1 MKFLNHRNISASH
14 TIEWIRVI
22 ELQME
27 TGISQH
33 KISEL
38 LERFNSKKNF
48 YQAESE
54 GFGPCSILLLSHVKI
69 YEDIINKINGV
80 KSGLSRDAVISL
92 AAGLKQKIDQCSR
105 SETYELDKIMIK
117 TYEEIIRE
125 LEAALKAAD

>member
-1 MKFLNHRNISASH
+1 MKFHNHRNISASH
-14 TIEWIRVI
+14 TIEWIRGI
-22 ELQME
+22 EVKME

-54 GFGPCSILLLSHVKI
+54 GFGPCSILLLSQVRI
-69 YEDIINKINGV
+69 YDEIITKINGV
-80 KSGLSRDAVISL
+80 KPGSLSHDAVKYL
-92 AAGLKQKIDQCSR
+92 VTELKQKIDHCSR
-105 SETYELDKIMIK
+105 SETYELDKIMIR

-125 LEAALKAAD
+125 LEAVL